1 MKIYDIRFCKKE
13 EMPLLV
19 NFIKNH
25 WQSDHIF
32 VKSLKMLN
40 FQHYDSALS
49 RYNFIIGFNTI
60 TNEIDGII
68 GIIPLS
74 QFDSE
79 LAKNNDTWGGIWKV
93 RTDVKNQEISTL
105 GASLFSIFDSYSSH
119 GSIGMSKVATV
130 LHKIRKYKVGILNHY
145 YILNNKIFDFKIA
158 IVPNLMNQNKVRIN
172 RNYQRIVKISNI
184 LEYKDSD
191 FSKTYSPQKSIKYL
205 YNRFQKHPIY
215 KYIFWE
221 IRNDVSKSIIVTRK
235 ISLNGSCVIRIVDVY
250 GTIENFHSLYNQF
263 QKILQDEKA
272 EYIDILNFG
281 IPDNI
286 FLNIGFK
293 KLLICND
300 LVIPNYFE
308 PFLRKNIEINCAYIS
323 KKEYVIFKADSDQD
337 RPSIIYYDC

>member
-68 GIIPLS
+68 GTIPLS

-93 RTDVKNQEISTL
+93 RTDVKNHKISTL

-119 GSIGMSKVATV
+119 GSIGMSKIATI
-130 LHKIRKYKVGILNHY
+130 LHKIRKYKIGVLKQY
-145 YILNNKIFDFKIA
+145 YILNNRVNDFKVA
-158 IVPNLMNQNKVRIN
+158 DNVDLNQLPFFEKD
-172 RNYQRIVKISNI
+172 KSNI
-184 LEYKDSD
+184 KIKLIEDILAYQETD
-191 FSKTYSPQKSIKYL
+191 FKETYVPKKSIRYL
-205 YNRFQKHPIY
+205 YNRFQQHPIY
-215 KYIFWE
+215 KYNSWE
-221 IRNDVSKSIIVTRK
+221 IFDSKSKAIIITRK
-235 ISLNGSCVIRIVDVY
+235 IQIHGTYILRIVDVY
-250 GTIENFHSLYNQF
+250 GRLEKFGSLFEQFQEILYN
-263 QKILQDEKA
+263 ESA

-281 IPDNI
+281 ISDEI
-286 FLNIGFK
+286 FLKIGFT
-293 KLLICND
+293 KLDVKGQII
-300 LVIPNYFE
+300 IPNYFE
-308 PFLRKNIEINCAYIS
+308 PFQRENIEINCAYRS
-323 KKEYVIFKADSDQD
+323 TNEYVIFKADSDQD
-337 RPSIIYYDC
+337 RPSIL